1 MEFAM
6 KQTTDPALASSTAYA
21 SVARRIDALVRTAS
35 VPVVRASSVLFD
47 SLAQV
52 DQAGRAT
59 AQGVRHATTYGT
71 AGLPTTMALM
81 DAVAQLEGAGAPPAA
96 DRPGPATRAALVP
109 SGLAAIAVAILAFV
123 KAGEH
128 ILVPDSAYGPCRG
141 LCLGQFA
148 RAGIE
153 TTFYDPRIQPE
164 ALAALIKPNTR
175 LLYLESPGSYTFEIQ
190 DTPALAALARSRG
203 VLSVIDNAWGSPLH
217 FQPFTQGVDISIVP
231 LTKYW
236 GGHADLLMGAVV
248 VGDSL
253 WPALWQTVR
262 GLGLCV
268 SSDDAWLVL
277 RGLRT
282 LPQRM
287 AQHEASAQ
295 RIAQWLQERAG
306 VSQVL
311 HPALSEHPDHALWQ
325 RDFSGSCGL
334 FSFALAPELASRVAL
349 LVDGRE
355 HFGIGYSW
363 GGFESLIMP
372 ARLEGLRSVVPWL
385 GGPLIRIHVGL
396 EAVTDLI
403 ADLEA
408 GFRAM
413 GV

>member
-1 MEFAM
+1 M

-164 ALAALIKPNTR
+164 ALAA
-175 LLYLESPGSYTFEIQ
+175 
-190 DTPALAALARSRG
+190 
-203 VLSVIDNAWGSPLH
+203 
-217 FQPFTQGVDISIVP
+217 
-231 LTKYW
+231 
-236 GGHADLLMGAVV
+236 
-248 VGDSL
+248 
-253 WPALWQTVR
+253 
-262 GLGLCV
+262 
-268 SSDDAWLVL
+268 
-277 RGLRT
+277 
-282 LPQRM
+282 
-287 AQHEASAQ
+287 
-295 RIAQWLQERAG
+295 
-306 VSQVL
+306 
-311 HPALSEHPDHALWQ
+311 
-325 RDFSGSCGL
+325 
-334 FSFALAPELASRVAL
+334 
-349 LVDGRE
+349 
-355 HFGIGYSW
+355 
-363 GGFESLIMP
+363 
-372 ARLEGLRSVVPWL
+372 
-385 GGPLIRIHVGL
+385 
-396 EAVTDLI
+396 
-403 ADLEA
+403 
-408 GFRAM
+408 
-413 GV
+413 

>member
-35 VPVVRASSVLFD
+35 VPVVRASSVLFE

-59 AQGVRHATTYGT
+59 AQGVRHATTSGT

-128 ILVPDSAYGPCRG
+128 LLVPDSAYGPCRG

-175 LLYLESPGSYTFEIQ
+175 ILYLESPGSYTFEIQ

-203 VLSVIDNAWGSPLH
+203 VLSVIDNALVLHTLDSGVALVLDVLSSSLQPLASPL
-217 FQPFTQGVDISIVP
+217 P
-231 LTKYW
+231 LGRA
-236 GGHADLLMGAVV
+236 GGDALPAASDRDVSDQDRG
-248 VGDSL
+248 SL
-253 WPALWQTVR
+253 RDA
-262 GLGLCV
+262 LGL
-268 SSDDAWLVL
+268 
-277 RGLRT
+277 
-282 LPQRM
+282 
-287 AQHEASAQ
+287 
-295 RIAQWLQERAG
+295 
-306 VSQVL
+306 
-311 HPALSEHPDHALWQ
+311 HP
-325 RDFSGSCGL
+325 GC
-334 FSFALAPELASRVAL
+334 
-349 LVDGRE
+349 
-355 HFGIGYSW
+355 
-363 GGFESLIMP
+363 
-372 ARLEGLRSVVPWL
+372 
-385 GGPLIRIHVGL
+385 
-396 EAVTDLI
+396 
-403 ADLEA
+403 
-408 GFRAM
+408 
-413 GV
+413 

>member
-1 MEFAM
+1 M
-6 KQTTDPALASSTAYA
+6 KLAQIERCGRKRPTCW
-21 SVARRIDALVRTAS
+21 ARRSR
-35 VPVVRASSVLFD
+35 
-47 SLAQV
+47 
-52 DQAGRAT
+52 
-59 AQGVRHATTYGT
+59 
-71 AGLPTTMALM
+71 PTHT
-81 DAVAQLEGAGAPPAA
+81 G
-96 DRPGPATRAALVP
+96 
-109 SGLAAIAVAILAFV
+109 
-123 KAGEH
+123 
-128 ILVPDSAYGPCRG
+128 C
-141 LCLGQFA
+141 C
-148 RAGIE
+148 
-153 TTFYDPRIQPE
+153 
-164 ALAALIKPNTR
+164 
-175 LLYLESPGSYTFEIQ
+175 
-190 DTPALAALARSRG
+190 
-203 VLSVIDNAWGSPLH
+203 
-217 FQPFTQGVDISIVP
+217 
-231 LTKYW
+231 
-236 GGHADLLMGAVV
+236 
-248 VGDSL
+248 
-253 WPALWQTVR
+253 
-262 GLGLCV
+262 
-268 SSDDAWLVL
+268 
-277 RGLRT
+277 
-282 LPQRM
+282 
-287 AQHEASAQ
+287 HEASAQ